1 MHRFST
7 AFERPLNN
15 FDPPPD
21 YARGMLLNNIPGIV
35 YKDATGN
42 VLRTAKRPFL
52 TNNEL
57 SALPFPVYSSETLKG
72 ITHTVINT
80 SRGCPYGCEYC
91 AVIENFGRNFRFIS
105 VDRTIELIKHTLAQ
119 TRKTIFFGDDNFTA
133 VPSRTFQLMEE
144 ILRQG
149 IKMPPWLAQVRVESA
164 NNKELLKLM
173 KRAGC
178 ERVCIGFESVNEA
191 TLKAFNK
198 HSSVEKNTLAIKRFH
213 KAGISIH
220 GMFIVGA
227 DTDTKETIRQTAEY
241 AIKNKI
247 DTVQFTYIVPL
258 PGTKMTRR
266 FERENRVV
274 SHQWHLYD
282 GHHVLVRSNGMQ
294 VGELIES
301 AENAW
306 LSFYSIKE
314 AVKHLFYGN
323 EHWFNFMVRIWGN
336 KLAQKFIRENSY
348 YRRALTSLDNW
359 QSQVSNEYDRWV
371 EKIDTLT
378 HDVKCTMEERH
389 ARAKLE
395 LEGTLKSISQK
406 RDELIDDY
414 FKPYKEKLLA
424 ELENMMLKKL
434 AELAMQS
441 A

>member
-1 MHRFST
+1 
-7 AFERPLNN
+7 
-15 FDPPPD
+15 
-21 YARGMLLNNIPGIV
+21 
-35 YKDATGN
+35 
-42 VLRTAKRPFL
+42 
-52 TNNEL
+52 
-57 SALPFPVYSSETLKG
+57 
-72 ITHTVINT
+72 
-80 SRGCPYGCEYC
+80 
-91 AVIENFGRNFRFIS
+91 
-105 VDRTIELIKHTLAQ
+105 
-119 TRKTIFFGDDNFTA
+119 
-133 VPSRTFQLMEE
+133 
-144 ILRQG
+144 
-149 IKMPPWLAQVRVESA
+149 
-164 NNKELLKLM
+164 
-173 KRAGC
+173 
-178 ERVCIGFESVNEA
+178 VNEA